1 MSKNINNL
9 DLASQVK
16 INKTRFENNTLY
28 FKRALSVLELAK
40 LINKQPTQ
48 IIKILKREDMN
59 NDTVLNEEDI
69 GEVCIFYGFDFN
81 KEVDINEK
89 EVFNHIDIVDD
100 PNDLETRAPIVTIMG
115 HIDHGKTTLLD
126 YIKKTRLQQKE
137 VGGITQ
143 SIGAYQIKYNNS
155 PITFIDT
162 PGHEAF
168 NNMRVQ
174 GANITDII
182 VIVVAADDGVNKQTV
197 ESIKIAKQTKLPI
210 IVFINKMDKPNI
222 NSENILNQLTDNDL
236 MPEEW
241 GGTTMI
247 VKGSAITGMGVDQLL
262 ETIILQSEMREYKA
276 NYKRMAIGTIIESG
290 IKKGLGAY
298 NTAII
303 KNGTLHKGDFVIA
316 GSSFGKIKIMFD
328 ENNKEVKDALPSTP
342 VMLIG
347 LNKPASSGQKFI
359 VSTDERQM
367 KELASKVNEIEKQE
381 ISFNNEVVEGHE
393 RFNVIIKSDAY
404 GSMEAINHLL
414 SQIKIEGVDLVVV
427 SSGIGGISESDVTLA
442 KTAKA
447 IIIGFNV
454 KPTND
459 IKEWAKKSEV
469 KILFYDI
476 IYKLQDEVMEMMTG
490 ALKPV
495 EQEIEIGEA
504 VIQQIWEHSK
514 VGTIAGCKCTSGE
527 ITRKD
532 NARVL
537 RDGVVLY
544 KTKIGSMK
552 HFKDEVAKISNEQE
566 FGITLEKINDLKV
579 GDIIQCYKL
588 TK

>member
-1 MSKNINNL
+1 
-9 DLASQVK
+9 
-16 INKTRFENNTLY
+16 
-28 FKRALSVLELAK
+28 
-40 LINKQPTQ
+40 
-48 IIKILKREDMN
+48 
-59 NDTVLNEEDI
+59 
-69 GEVCIFYGFDFN
+69 
-81 KEVDINEK
+81 
-89 EVFNHIDIVDD
+89 
-100 PNDLETRAPIVTIMG
+100 
-115 HIDHGKTTLLD
+115 
-126 YIKKTRLQQKE
+126 
-137 VGGITQ
+137 
-143 SIGAYQIKYNNS
+143 
-155 PITFIDT
+155 
-162 PGHEAF
+162 
-168 NNMRVQ
+168 
-174 GANITDII
+174 
-182 VIVVAADDGVNKQTV
+182 
-197 ESIKIAKQTKLPI
+197 
-210 IVFINKMDKPNI
+210 
-222 NSENILNQLTDNDL
+222 
-236 MPEEW
+236 
-241 GGTTMI
+241 MI

-459 IKEWAKKSEV
+459 IKE
-469 KILFYDI
+469 
-476 IYKLQDEVMEMMTG
+476 
-490 ALKPV
+490 
-495 EQEIEIGEA
+495 
-504 VIQQIWEHSK
+504 
-514 VGTIAGCKCTSGE
+514 
-527 ITRKD
+527 
-532 NARVL
+532 
-537 RDGVVLY
+537 
-544 KTKIGSMK
+544 
-552 HFKDEVAKISNEQE
+552 
-566 FGITLEKINDLKV
+566 
-579 GDIIQCYKL
+579 
-588 TK
+588 